1 MLVALFWGRQQSNL
15 HFGFIIEVL
24 IVWERSKKCSQH
36 QLAPANFCDETS
48 LWQKRGLKYNRLPTT
63 QTICGCVCSSFPPS
77 PRIYEPPIVAYWN
90 GHYCCYRSMLSM
102 GWIPE
107 FSSSLNPF
115 LDDGSSTYAILLL
128 AKSLSNP
135 IGILWRNAAVLCMLL
150 QWAHKSELHNTT
162 SI

>member
-1 MLVALFWGRQQSNL
+1 MSGNAVKNAVNTNWPLPIFATRLP
-15 HFGFIIEVL
+15 FG
-24 IVWERSKKCSQH
+24 K
-36 QLAPANFCDETS
+36 
-48 LWQKRGLKYNRLPTT
+48 KRGLKYSRLPTT

-77 PRIYEPPIVAYWN
+77 PRIYEPPIVAYRN
-90 GHYCCYRSMLSM
+90 GHYCHYRSMLSM

-150 QWAHKSELHNTT
+150 Q
-162 SI
+162 